1 MRSSL
6 NRINL
11 VLIAV
16 LLAAAAVA
24 LPAGMEPVGP
34 SLAHLVP

>member
-1 MRSSL
+1 MHSTL

-11 VLIAV
+11 ALIAV
-16 LLAAAAVA
+16 LVAAAAVA
-24 LPAGMEPVGP
+24 LPAGLEPVGP